1 MMKYQ
6 TDFIYLC
13 NLLKFTMK
21 KIISYLLIFTLVVS
35 CKKEVTSNKEIQQ
48 NTDQSSITTLEC
60 LKAKVSETLR
70 KGESADG
77 LTVEIPYK
85 GGNGKLY
92 VLQEIQSTGV
102 VGVTAKLNADSLAV
116 GDGKLVFNL
125 FGIPKESGM
134 AKFPIKIG
142 GQTCEFN
149 IDILELGINDVSISY
164 LDCNSINVNQGSAEN
179 ITQGDIVDFRF
190 SMVYQGGNG
199 KTFIDKSFSSIN
211 VLGLTAYLEGSTI
224 ANGEGYLNFRV
235 TGTPLNGG
243 KAILPLR
250 FGGRSCNFEVDVKP
264 LEVRPGQPISDK
276 EGNSYKTVYIGKQ
289 QWMAENLK
297 TSKYNDG
304 TTIPNITDKT
314 QWASNTTGAWAY
326 YNNDAANNAKYGKL
340 YNWYAV
346 SKTTNGYK
354 NICPTGWHVPTD
366 AEWMVLTDY
375 LGGESIAGGK
385 MKEVGT
391 TNWDSPNTYATNMSL
406 FTGLP
411 GGLRLGSG
419 YYYGIGS
426 VGSWW
431 SSMEYSTG
439 DAWTRG
445 LGSSLWLADRYN
457 SNKTNGFSVR
467 CLRD

>member
-1 MMKYQ
+1 MIYQ
-6 TDFIYLC
+6 SDFIYLC
-13 NLLKFTMK
+13 TLLKFTMK

-60 LKAKVSETLR
+60 LKAKISETLR

-85 GGNGKLY
+85 GGNGKFY
-92 VLQEIQSTGV
+92 VSQEIQSTGV
-102 VGVTAKLNADSLAV
+102 VGLTAKLNADSLAV

-125 FGIPKESGM
+125 FGTPKESGI

-142 GQTCEFN
+142 GQTCEFT

-164 LDCNSINVNQGSAEN
+164 LDCSSINVNQGSAEN

-211 VLGLTAYLEGSTI
+211 VLGLTAYLAGGTI
-224 ANGEGYLNFRV
+224 SNGEGYLNFRV

-250 FGGRSCNFEVDVKP
+250 FGGRSCNFEVDVKQ
-264 LEVRPGQPISDK
+264 LEIRQGQPITDK
-276 EGNSYKTVYIGKQ
+276 EGNFYKTVYIGKQ

-304 TTIPNITDKT
+304 TSIPYITDAG
-314 QWASNTTGAWAY
+314 QWENNTTGAWCY
-326 YNNDAANNAKYGKL
+326 YDNNAANNAKYGKL

-346 SKTTNGYK
+346 SKTTNGNK

-366 AEWMVLTDY
+366 AEWTVLTDY
-375 LGGESIAGGK
+375 LGGETVAGGK

-391 TNWDSPNTYATNMSL
+391 NNWDSPNTGATNISL

-411 GGLRLGSG
+411 GGTRDNLG
-419 YYYGIGS
+419 YYYI
-426 VGSWW
+426 VGNLGYWW
-431 SSMEYSTG
+431 SSSEYNTG
-439 DAWTRG
+439 TAWY
-445 LGSSLWLADRYN
+445 RYLYYYDGIAYR
-457 SNKTNGFSVR
+457 SGYSKGIGFSVR

>member
-1 MMKYQ
+1 
-6 TDFIYLC
+6 
-13 NLLKFTMK
+13 MK

-60 LKAKVSETLR
+60 LKAKISETLR

-85 GGNGKLY
+85 GGNGKFY
-92 VLQEIQSTGV
+92 VSQEIQSTGV
-102 VGVTAKLNADSLAV
+102 VGLTVKLYADSLAV

-125 FGIPKESGM
+125 FGTPKESGI

-142 GQTCEFN
+142 GQTCEFTM
-149 IDILELGINDVSISY
+149 DILELGINDVSISY

-199 KTFIDKSFSSIN
+199 KTFIDKTFSSIN
-211 VLGLTAYLEGSTI
+211 VLGLTAYLAGGTI

-235 TGTPLNGG
+235 TGTPLTGG
-243 KAILPLR
+243 KAVFPLR
-250 FGGRSCNFEVDVKP
+250 FGGRSCYFEVDVKP
-264 LEVRPGQPISDK
+264 SFGQGQPITDK

-297 TSKYNDG
+297 SSKDNDG
-304 TTIPNITDKT
+304 TSIPYITDAG
-314 QWASNTTGAWAY
+314 QWENNTTGAWCY
-326 YNNDAANNAKYGKL
+326 YDNNAANNAKYGKL

-346 SKTTNGYK
+346 SKTTNGNK
-354 NICPTGWHVPTD
+354 NICPTGWHVPSD
-366 AEWMVLTDY
+366 NEWKVLTDY
-375 LGGESIAGGK
+375 LGGVTVAGGK
-385 MKEVGT
+385 MKEAGI
-391 TNWDSPNTYATNMSL
+391 TNWNSPNTDATNTSL

-411 GGLRLGSG
+411 GGLRGSIGSYNAIG
-419 YYYGIGS
+419 YYGY
-426 VGSWW
+426 WW
-431 SSMEYSTG
+431 SSTEYNTGNAWHRNLSTNNG
-439 DAWTRG
+439 NAYRDG
-445 LGSSLWLADRYN
+445 N
-457 SNKTNGFSVR
+457 SKRNGFSVR

>member
-1 MMKYQ
+1 MIYQ
-6 TDFIYLC
+6 SDFIYLC
-13 NLLKFTMK
+13 TLLKFTMK

-60 LKAKVSETLR
+60 LKAKISETLR

-85 GGNGKLY
+85 GGNGKFY
-92 VLQEIQSTGV
+92 VSQEIQSTGV
-102 VGVTAKLNADSLAV
+102 VGLTAKLNADSLAV

-125 FGIPKESGM
+125 FGTPKESGI

-142 GQTCEFN
+142 GQTCEFT

-164 LDCNSINVNQGSAEN
+164 LDCSSINVNQGSAEN

-211 VLGLTAYLEGSTI
+211 VLGLTAYLAGGTI
-224 ANGEGYLNFRV
+224 SNGEGYLNFRV

-250 FGGRSCNFEVDVKP
+250 FGGRSCNFEVDVKQ
-264 LEVRPGQPISDK
+264 LEIRQGQPITDK
-276 EGNSYKTVYIGKQ
+276 EGNFYKTVYIGKQ

-304 TTIPNITDKT
+304 TSIPYITDAG
-314 QWASNTTGAWAY
+314 QWENNTTGAWCY
-326 YNNDAANNAKYGKL
+326 YDNNAANNAKYGKL
-340 YNWYAV
+340 
-346 SKTTNGYK
+346 
-354 NICPTGWHVPTD
+354 
-366 AEWMVLTDY
+366 
-375 LGGESIAGGK
+375 
-385 MKEVGT
+385 
-391 TNWDSPNTYATNMSL
+391 
-406 FTGLP
+406 
-411 GGLRLGSG
+411 
-419 YYYGIGS
+419 
-426 VGSWW
+426 
-431 SSMEYSTG
+431 
-439 DAWTRG
+439 
-445 LGSSLWLADRYN
+445 
-457 SNKTNGFSVR
+457 
-467 CLRD
+467 

>member
-1 MMKYQ
+1 
-6 TDFIYLC
+6 
-13 NLLKFTMK
+13 MK
-21 KIISYLLIFTLVVS
+21 KIICYLLIFTLVVS
-35 CKKEVTSNKEIQQ
+35 CKKEVTSNKESQQ

-60 LKAKVSETLR
+60 LKAKISETLR
-70 KGESADG
+70 KGESTDG
-77 LTVEIPYK
+77 FTVEIPYK

-92 VLQEIQSTGV
+92 VSQEIQSTGV
-102 VGVTAKLNADSLAV
+102 VGLTAKLNADSLAV

-125 FGIPKESGM
+125 FGTPKESGI

-142 GQTCEFN
+142 GQTCEFT

-211 VLGLTAYLEGSTI
+211 VLGLTAYLAGGTI
-224 ANGEGYLNFRV
+224 SNGEGYLNFRV

-250 FGGRSCNFEVDVKP
+250 FGGRSCNFEVDVKQ
-264 LEVRPGQPISDK
+264 LEIRQGQPITDK
-276 EGNSYKTVYIGKQ
+276 DGNSYKTVYIGTQ

-304 TTIPNITDKT
+304 TSIPFITDNM
-314 QWASNTTGAWAY
+314 QWESNTTGAWAY

-346 SKTTNGYK
+346 SKTTNGNK
-354 NICPTGWHVPTD
+354 NICLTGWHVPTD
-366 AEWMVLTDY
+366 AEWTVLTDY
-375 LGGESIAGGK
+375 LGGASVAGGK
-385 MKEVGT
+385 LKEVGT
-391 TNWDSPNTYATNMSL
+391 TNWNSPNTEATNVSL
-406 FTGLP
+406 FTGRP
-411 GGLRLGSG
+411 GGYRNGSG
-419 YYYGIGS
+419 YYSSIGS
-426 VGSWW
+426 YGNWW
-431 SSMEYSTG
+431 SSTEYGSDGAWFRSLSNG
-439 DAWTRG
+439 DGGVASYYDGFNLR
-445 LGSSLWLADRYN
+445 L
-457 SNKTNGFSVR
+457 GFSVR